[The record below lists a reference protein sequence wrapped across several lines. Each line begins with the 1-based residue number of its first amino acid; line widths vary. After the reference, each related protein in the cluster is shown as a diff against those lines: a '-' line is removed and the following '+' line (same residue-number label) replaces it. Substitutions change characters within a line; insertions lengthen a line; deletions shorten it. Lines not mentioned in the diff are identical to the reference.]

1 MTGQSADAAREP
13 LGIVFLTLQVVEETK
28 ELVPGSVA
36 HEFALQRYGLAE
48 RLLLHRQ
55 RRFQV
60 NLGRIQRFVAE
71 PQGDHRAVHALFE
84 KVHGRGVPQA
94 VNRHAFVLQ

>member
-60 NLGRIQRFVAE
+60 
-71 PQGDHRAVHALFE
+71 
-84 KVHGRGVPQA
+84 
-94 VNRHAFVLQ
+94 

>member
-1 MTGQSADAAREP
+1 MTAQSADAAREP

-28 ELVPGSVA
+28 ELVPGSIPF
-36 HEFALQRYGLAE
+36 EFAVQRFCFAE

-60 NLGRIQRFVAE
+60 NLGRVHRFVAE
-71 PQGDHRAVHALFE
+71 PQGDHRAVHALLQ

-94 VNRHAFVLQ
+94 VNCHAFVLQ